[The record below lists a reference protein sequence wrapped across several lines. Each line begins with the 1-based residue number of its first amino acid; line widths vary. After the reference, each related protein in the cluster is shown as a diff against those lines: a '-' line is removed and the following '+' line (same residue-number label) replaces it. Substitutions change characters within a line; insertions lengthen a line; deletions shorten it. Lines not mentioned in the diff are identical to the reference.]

1 VKSKSRFFRSQRQ
14 TIVSAILLFVVLLA
28 VLQLWLFTAS
38 TNAYLAGDRSIALPA
53 ALVSLVCFGV
63 NLAFLRYL
71 YRLE

>member
-1 VKSKSRFFRSQRQ
+1 MKPKSRFFRSQRQ

-38 TNAYLAGDRSIALPA
+38 TNAYLAGDTSIALPA